1 MIITLLIIIYIIGA
15 ALVTRIFIKNAINT
29 GGATLRELF
38 KIALMSLLSWLTLLL
53 MLLVYI
59 QDHLDDIIIKGKKK

>member
-1 MIITLLIIIYIIGA
+1 MISALLIIIYIIGA
-15 ALVTRIFIKNAINT
+15 ALVTRILIRDAINT

-38 KIALMSLLSWLTLLL
+38 IIALLSLLSWLTLLL
-53 MLLVYI
+53 MLLAYI